1 MCFNQLSFSSITDL
15 GLRGNKTAAK
25 IAFWLGRPWSTETT
39 ESIAATDRMCAE
51 VDNMLYDVAY
61 GS

>member
-25 IAFWLGRPWSTETT
+25 IAFWLGRPWSTETSFT
-39 ESIAATDRMCAE
+39 TLHMGVNFTRRDDTYER
-51 VDNMLYDVAY
+51 
-61 GS
+61 